1 MGRLFVVF
9 PVRLRISLYW
19 LFPLSLVHVR
29 LICLLSAVSAVAAS
43 LVDRSGRDYRQGK
56 HGRAREIIEK
66 VAVAMAVIVG
76 FRTLGYARL
85 PALLEPGTVLL
96 SGLHHVSK

>member
-1 MGRLFVVF
+1 MGWLFVVF
-9 PVRLRISLYW
+9 VRLRISLYW
-19 LFPLSLVHVR
+19 LFPLSVVHVG
-29 LICLLSAVSAVAAS
+29 LICLLSAVCRLLR
-43 LVDRSGRDYRQGK
+43 LVLWIVQGEITGRETRGV
-56 HGRAREIIEK
+56 REIIEK